1 MTVRQWNEQKAE
13 IWQAGFDAEKFGQCP
28 FASGQ
33 EMHGVWVDG
42 FVAARLIR
50 PEVPEDTPVFIAGR
64 IARLQGLPFEE
75 RPETE
80 PGSTWMAGW
89 VKQGQIPLERI
100 APERF
105 H

>member
-1 MTVRQWNEQKAE
+1 MTSWNEQKAE
-13 IWQAGFDAEKFGQCP
+13 VWQSGFDALNFKQCP
-28 FASGQ
+28 FVSGQ
-33 EMHGVWVDG
+33 KMYAVWIDG

-64 IARLQGLPFEE
+64 IARLQGLPLDN

-80 PGSTWMAGW
+80 LGPSWMAGW

-100 APERF
+100 APEGI